1 MFSTRNA
8 KEGNLRCVVP
18 TWNVLRCAAMAAAA
32 LMAGCSLVPA
42 DGERLRIDEVERA
55 LLPMASVAVDTGQL
69 ETAERLYQRLLEA
82 SPQSFEAHMGL
93 GDVAFTARRSQE
105 AAGWYLGALAV
116 ASVPDQRHEALL
128 WHGRA
133 ALEAGLLD
141 DSRRSFQRLTE
152 AGERAPATS
161 VAWAFNG
168 VGLTRLLE
176 GDIRGAVAA
185 MRRAVRHAPNE
196 PMFAENLDR
205 ALAMLGEQERRGVP
219 ERRAQTVTS
228 SPQPTVAELV
238 PDAPAPVAAPPT
250 PIPTPIT
257 PPTAPQPTR
266 TEAEDDSSPIVVWQD
281 DPAPSDDV
289 APVEDAVPPEDAEPF
304 EDALPVEE
312 IAADTPSPQEQLF
325 VQVGAFDR
333 LADADMA
340 AQELTEATGA
350 EAIVVLSR
358 SLYRVRLGPLAA
370 DTAQAA
376 RRAATDLGYVVQ
388 ELGDDA
394 ADPDE
399 AEESIAAAEAPSTPD
414 PSSEASRESPPP
426 TAAMGLVVEDAGQ
439 WFVQLGAFRTRETA
453 RELASRMRDL
463 TTVPV
468 LIDAVERNGE
478 TLHRVRVGPL
488 EDEAAFAELADATAI
503 LGAGSE

>member
-1 MFSTRNA
+1 M
-8 KEGNLRCVVP
+8 
-18 TWNVLRCAAMAAAA
+18 
-32 LMAGCSLVPA
+32 PA

-69 ETAERLYQRLLEA
+69 ETAERLYRRLLEA

-116 ASVPDQRHEALL
+116 ASVPDERHEALL

-152 AGERAPATS
+152 AAEQAPPTS

-176 GDIRGAVAA
+176 GDLRGAVSA
-185 MRRAVRHAPNE
+185 MRRAVRYAPNE
-196 PMFAENLDR
+196 PMFGENLDR
-205 ALAMLGEQERRGVP
+205 ALAMLGEQERRGAP
-219 ERRAQTVTS
+219 QHRAQTVAS

-238 PDAPAPVAAPPT
+238 PDAPVPAAVLPAPIPPPVA
-250 PIPTPIT
+250 
-257 PPTAPQPTR
+257 PPTAPPPAR
-266 TEAEDDSSPIVVWQD
+266 PADEDDSLPVVVWQD
-281 DPAPSDDV
+281 EPAIS
-289 APVEDAVPPEDAEPF
+289 ATPPEDVASAEDPVPL
-304 EDALPVEE
+304 EDAAPMQDAPPVEE
-312 IAADTPSPQEQLF
+312 AASHAAGPQEF
-325 VQVGAFDR
+325 VQVGAFER
-333 LADADMA
+333 LADADA
-340 AQELTEATGA
+340 ASFELAEATGA
-350 EAIVVLSR
+350 EASVVLSR
-358 SLYRVRLGPLAA
+358 SLYRVRIGPLAA
-370 DTAQAA
+370 DAAQAA
-376 RRAATDLGYVVQ
+376 RRTATDMGYVVQ
-388 ELGDDA
+388 QLGGDA
-394 ADPDE
+394 VDADEE
-399 AEESIAAAEAPSTPD
+399 ATQESLAAAET
-414 PSSEASRESPPP
+414 PSSAEPSSAVGREPTPPATP
-426 TAAMGLVVEDAGQ
+426 MGLVVEDGGQ

-468 LIDAVERNGE
+468 HIDPVERNGE

-503 LGAGSE
+503 LGEGSE